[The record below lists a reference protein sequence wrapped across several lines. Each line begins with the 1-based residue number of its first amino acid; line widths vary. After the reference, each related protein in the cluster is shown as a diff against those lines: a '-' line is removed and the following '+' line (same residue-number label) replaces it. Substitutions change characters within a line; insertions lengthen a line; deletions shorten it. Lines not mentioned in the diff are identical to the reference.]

1 MRIDFGNTADQKI
14 LNMNGG
20 TGEMTARMYAD
31 ADKKVIPCRIHPG
44 GSIGLHVHEHS
55 EEIDYVLY
63 GNGVATCDGVE
74 EPLSTDICHICPVGA
89 SHSIVN
95 TGVTDLVM
103 LTVVIE
109 K

>member
-1 MRIDFGNTADQKI
+1 MRVDFGNIADQKV
-14 LNMNGG
+14 LGMNGG
-20 TGEMTARMYAD
+20 VGEMTARMYAD
-31 ADKKVIPCRIHPG
+31 GDKKVIPCRIHPG
-44 GSIGLHVHEHS
+44 GSIGLHTHDRS
-55 EEIDYVLY
+55 EEIDYVLF
-63 GNGVATCDGVE
+63 GSGVASCDGVE
-74 EPLSTDICHICPVGA
+74 ELLSTDVCHICPVGA